1 MSCDNSYANTVQTY
15 AIKTPFCELNAPSV
29 CPYSSVAACES
40 QCGSN
45 QNQPCY
51 DNCCT
56 IASRAACEATVTAN
70 YGNRG
75 SSYFSC
81 MGFEGNLGN
90 CVEQMEICPAAHG
103 RYAECNTMYE
113 GLDNADARNT
123 CITNSG
129 INQCV

>member
-15 AIKTPFCELNAPSV
+15 AIKTPFCEQNAPAV
-29 CPYSSVAACES
+29 CPYASVAYCQSRPPSEYDACCLS
-40 QCGSN
+40 
-45 QNQPCY
+45 
-51 DNCCT
+51 
-56 IASRAACEATVTAN
+56 ASRSACEATVTAN

-81 MGFEGNLGN
+81 MGLEGNLGN